1 MMMGNMNGK
10 IEDHETGG
18 QAGDNRSWV
27 SFNFPLSTSVGIFVQ
42 IFMSN
47 AMHDFFL
54 EGRMNGWEGK
64 QIELFMPSFS
74 IFRHERNFTLHS
86 KNDRTLARAYT

>member
-1 MMMGNMNGK
+1 MRCM
-10 IEDHETGG
+10 I
-18 QAGDNRSWV
+18 
-27 SFNFPLSTSVGIFVQ
+27 
-42 IFMSN
+42 
-47 AMHDFFL
+47 FFL

-64 QIELFMPSFS
+64 QIELFMPSSS

>member
-1 MMMGNMNGK
+1 MNGK

-18 QAGDNRSWV
+18 KAGDNRSWV

-47 AMHDFFL
+47 AMHDFF
-54 EGRMNGWEGK
+54 
-64 QIELFMPSFS
+64 P
-74 IFRHERNFTLHS
+74 
-86 KNDRTLARAYT
+86 